1 MAFDGYIRVSRV
13 AGREGESFQSPDV
26 QREAIEGFAKAKG
39 LDVRINESELDVTGS
54 KLKRPI
60 LNSILARIKAGKSD
74 GIMVAT
80 VDRLSRAGLGDAI
93 KLVEGIIDAGGKV
106 SFVELDIDPSTK
118 EGEFM
123 LNTWLGMA
131 HMLWRGYQEKWET
144 SRTNAVKRGVLV
156 GPTPI
161 GFVKTGKGARLEL
174 GSDVDQVRE
183 FFDVSGADGLEA
195 ALAFGRRTWPTRVN
209 TKGEVVDRHWSA
221 TVARRMLANRVY
233 LGEIRSG
240 DIVEHFED
248 LRIVN
253 QIAFDFAQHPTN
265 GRVVNGDYP
274 LSGIA
279 RCAACGGPLVGH
291 LGGRV
296 GKKKRSYRCTGR
308 GCTERPHVDADKL
321 DWLALDAARTA
332 PHKAMSG
339 DEVFQFSKAIMLA
352 SAEVDAWVKEVS
364 IGDIG
369 AAMWKEGLEAR
380 QAALAARQS
389 EFDAARETRGSLPDL
404 EDPTPE
410 DMRQAFK
417 LVFRALKV
425 ERGRGALDDRVALEL
440 TA

>member
-1 MAFDGYIRVSRV
+1 V

-26 QREAIEGFAKAKG
+26 QREAIEGFAQAKG
-39 LDVRINESELDVTGS
+39 LDVRMSEPELDVTGS

-60 LNSILARIKAGKSD
+60 LDGILARIKAGKSD

-93 KLVEGIIDAGGKV
+93 KLVEGIIHAGGKV

-144 SRTNAVKRGVLV
+144 SRTNAVRRGVFV

-161 GFVKTGKGARLEL
+161 GYVKSGKGAKLEV
-174 GSDVDQVRE
+174 GQDTAEVRE
-183 FFDVSGADGLEA
+183 FFDISGSGGLEA
-195 ALAFGRRTWPTRVN
+195 ALAFARGTWPTRVN
-209 TKGEVVDRHWSA
+209 TKGEVVERHWSA
-221 TVARRMLANRVY
+221 TVVRRMLANRIY
-233 LGEIRSG
+233 LGEVRSG
-240 DIVEHFED
+240 DIVEHFEH
-248 LRIVN
+248 LAIVT
-253 QIAFDFAQHPTN
+253 QIAFDFAQHPE
-265 GRVVNGDYP
+265 RHRAVNGDYP

-279 RCAACGGPLVGH
+279 RCGACGGPLVGH
-291 LGGRV
+291 LAGRE
-296 GKKKRSYRCTGR
+296 GSRRRSYRCAAK
-308 GCTERPHVDADKL
+308 GCTERPHIFAHKL
-321 DWLALDAARTA
+321 EPFALEAARKV
-332 PHKAMSG
+332 PHRAMTG
-339 DEVFQFSKAIMLA
+339 DEVFQFGKAIMLA

-364 IGDIG
+364 IADIG

-380 QAALAARQS
+380 QVALAARQA

-417 LVFRALKV
+417 LVFKSLTVR
-425 ERGRGALDDRVALEL
+425 RGRDPLPERVSLVLA
-440 TA
+440 A